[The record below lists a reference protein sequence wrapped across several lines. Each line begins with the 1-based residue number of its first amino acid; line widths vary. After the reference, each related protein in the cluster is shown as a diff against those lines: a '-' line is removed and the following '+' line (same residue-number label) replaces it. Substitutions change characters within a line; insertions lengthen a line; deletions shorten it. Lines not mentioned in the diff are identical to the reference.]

1 MRIHEQ
7 IRIEEISAEALKEF
21 LAGVTITDLLES
33 WDFLSPEEQVKVFL
47 GLPLDSKVDLVNEL
61 SPAGQ
66 EHLIE
71 MLSEQN
77 IRTFLEGM
85 EPDDV
90 TDFMQSVNPEI
101 RKSVWNNLSEEA
113 KRETLFLLRFD
124 EDDAAGIMTS
134 RFLAIR
140 ASLTVAQAM
149 NFVRKKAS
157 DVETIYYIYVIDET
171 KRLTGVISVKDL
183 LSAKDNE
190 IIRNIM
196 ETQVISVRDE
206 TDQEEAARIL
216 ETYDLITLPVVDSY
230 HRLLGIIT
238 FDDVIDVIREEHSED
253 TYRMGAIAGSTAPY
267 MDTSIWGLVKKR
279 VPWLIILLLVGT
291 ITTNVLHH
299 YESIILGAAF
309 LFMFMP
315 VIIQTGGNS
324 GGQSSTLMIRGLATE
339 EIHTYDFWKIILKEI
354 AVGLIMGIITGL
366 VIIARSYIL
375 PPGVTIYQAITIG
388 SALTF
393 VVLFST
399 LVGAVAPLVIRRL
412 GFDPTVM
419 SAPLM
424 ATLIDVIGLTIY
436 FEIAR
441 LFLNL

>member
-1 MRIHEQ
+1 MKIHEQ
-7 IRIEEISAEALKEF
+7 IRIEETSTEALKEF
-21 LAGVTITDLLES
+21 LSSVTITDLLDS
-33 WDFLSPEEQVKVFL
+33 WDFLSKEERLKVFL
-47 GLPLDSKVDLVNEL
+47 GLPLDKKVDLVNEL
-61 SPAGQ
+61 APSEQ
-66 EHLIE
+66 EKLIE
-71 MLSEQN
+71 ELSEQN
-77 IRTFLEGM
+77 IRAFLEGM

-124 EDDAAGIMTS
+124 EDDAAGIMTP
-134 RFLAIR
+134 RYMAIL
-140 ASLTVAQAM
+140 ASLTVSQAM
-149 NFVRKKAS
+149 NFIRKNVQN
-157 DVETIYYIYVIDET
+157 VETIYYIYVIDET
-171 KRLTGVISVKDL
+171 KRLTGVISIKDL
-183 LSAKDNE
+183 LSAGDHE
-190 IIRNIM
+190 VVRDIM
-196 ETQVISVRDE
+196 ETQVISVLDD
-206 TDQEEAARIL
+206 TDQEEAAHIL
-216 ETYDLITLPVVDSY
+216 ETYDLITLPVVDTY

-253 TYRMGAIAGSTAPY
+253 TYRMGAIAGATTRY
-267 MDTSIWGLVKKR
+267 LDTSVWGLVKKR

-299 YESIILGAAF
+299 YESIIFGAAF

-339 EIHTYDFWKIILKEI
+339 EIHTHDFWKIFLKEM
-354 AVGLIMGIITGL
+354 AVGLIMGIITGC
-366 VIIARSYIL
+366 VIIARSYFL
-375 PPGVTIYQAITIG
+375 PPGVSIYQAVTIG
-388 SALTF
+388 SALVF

-399 LVGAVAPLVIRRL
+399 LVGAIAPLLIRRL

-424 ATLIDVIGLTIY
+424 ATLIDVCGLTIY

-441 LFLNL
+441 VFLDL

>member
-1 MRIHEQ
+1 MKIHEQ
-7 IRIEEISAEALKEF
+7 IRIEETSTEGLKEF
-21 LAGVTITDLLES
+21 LSSVTITDLLDS
-33 WDFLSPEEQVKVFL
+33 WDFLSEEEQLKVFL
-47 GLPLDSKVDLVNEL
+47 GLPLEKKVDLVNEL
-61 SPAGQ
+61 SPSEQ
-66 EHLIE
+66 EKLIE
-71 MLSEQN
+71 ELSEQN
-77 IRTFLEGM
+77 IRAFLEGM

-90 TDFMQSVNPEI
+90 TDFMQAVNPEI

-124 EDDAAGIMTS
+124 EDDAAGIMTP
-134 RFLAIR
+134 RCMAIR
-140 ASLTVAQAM
+140 ASLTVSQAM
-149 NFVRKKAS
+149 NFIRKNVQN
-157 DVETIYYIYVIDET
+157 VETIYYIYVIDET
-171 KRLTGVISVKDL
+171 KRLTGVISIKDL
-183 LSAKDNE
+183 LSAGDLE
-190 IIRNIM
+190 VVRDIM
-196 ETQVISVRDE
+196 ETRVISVLDD
-206 TDQEEAARIL
+206 TDQEEAAHIL
-216 ETYDLITLPVVDSY
+216 ETYDLITLPVVDTY

-253 TYRMGAIAGSTAPY
+253 TYRMGAIAGATARY
-267 MDTSIWGLVKKR
+267 LDTSVWGLVKKR

-299 YESIILGAAF
+299 YESIIFGAAF

-339 EIHTYDFWKIILKEI
+339 EIHTHDFWKIFLKEM
-354 AVGLIMGIITGL
+354 AVGLIMGIITGC

-375 PPGVTIYQAITIG
+375 PPGVSIYQAVTIG
-388 SALTF
+388 SALVF

-399 LVGAVAPLVIRRL
+399 LVGAVAPLLIRRL

-424 ATLIDVIGLTIY
+424 ATLIDVCGLTIY
-436 FEIAR
+436 FETAR
-441 LFLNL
+441 VFLDL